1 VAKLTAY
8 KNILYDRIW
17 TSESSLCKH
26 RKKFMTNHMKEV
38 CKLDS
43 NPRMQALSS
52 SLNVQTSRFLASV
65 VRHSRH
71 KPEGRRWS
79 FKKKAL
85 AVFLLKHVPF
95 SSHYFLYLP
104 DEPYRPF

>member
-26 RKKFMTNHMKEV
+26 RKKFMTDHMKEV
-38 CKLDS
+38 CQLDS
-43 NPRMQALSS
+43 NPLMQALSS

-65 VRHSRH
+65 VTHSRP
-71 KPEGRRWS
+71 KPEGRRWN
-79 FKKKAL
+79 FKEKAL
-85 AVFLLKHVPF
+85 AVSLLKHDPKSCTLLQSLF
-95 SSHYFLYLP
+95 PLP
-104 DEPYRPF
+104 SG